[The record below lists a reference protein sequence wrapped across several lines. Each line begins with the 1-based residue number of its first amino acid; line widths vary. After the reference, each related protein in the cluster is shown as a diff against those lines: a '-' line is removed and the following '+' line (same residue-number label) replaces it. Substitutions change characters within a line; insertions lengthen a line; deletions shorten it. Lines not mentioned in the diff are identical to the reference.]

1 MTSTTYDSN
10 ATAGPSEQHDL
21 ITAIRAKFASL
32 ARVYDMVCHEAE
44 RNKLSGAALVCLGC
58 DAEELAQ
65 LTLQL
70 RQKLREALTAEAPAA
85 KPKRPA
91 TMYFG
96 QDAGGAEDR
105 PKATT
110 FGGFFKRQ
118 AEELGLQPMPLEADL
133 LISRVSQPG
142 ESGRFLADA
151 FLSAYRK
158 GVPFKHALF
167 ELVNLDAEGFRLF
180 HQILHI
186 RHVPGWD
193 DDALYVIE
201 QKIIEIWKG
210 E

>member
-1 MTSTTYDSN
+1 MSTISQLRRQPDANQEALFEDITRKGVDFLFHFGAVSKQIESN
-10 ATAGPSEQHDL
+10 SLSDPSLTALQSACADM
-21 ITAIRAKFASL
+21 
-32 ARVYDMVCHEAE
+32 AR
-44 RNKLSGAALVCLGC
+44 LV
-58 DAEELAQ
+58 A
-65 LTLQL
+65 QL
-70 RQKLREALTAEAPAA
+70 RQCIAT
-85 KPKRPA
+85 KPNKPS
-91 TMYFG
+91 TVYLVPN
-96 QDAGGAEDR
+96 AGGVEDR
-105 PKATT
+105 PKTMT

-167 ELVNLDAEGFRLF
+167 ELVNLDADGFRLF

-193 DDALYVIE
+193 NSALYQIE
-201 QKIIEIWKG
+201 QQIKAIVEG
-210 E
+210 